1 MVYTELNSARSG
13 EQAGIIKDYS
23 VGTIST
29 DSSTGIDETEYL
41 NTKAEQYLGYYKK
54 IPELKMAID
63 AKATWTIGKGIE
75 SSPLT
80 GLVLGTM
87 SGFGKDTF
95 NSVLENA
102 IRCYHIYGDS
112 FAEIIRDDEDRL
124 INLKILDPASI
135 KIVADSKGRI
145 KRYEQIAKGKP
156 TKKFEPKDILHLAR
170 NRIADE
176 IHGVS
181 IIDAVEW
188 IILARN
194 EAMTDYK
201 RLLHR
206 NIYPVRIWHL
216 DTDDVTK
223 IATFKAKVAASK
235 GEGEDIFIPK
245 GAVETDLVSIPENS
259 SLNPMPWIQLLN
271 QYFYQAVGV
280 PQIIIGGS
288 QELTQT
294 AAQIAYL
301 AFEQTIEEEQLYIE
315 EQILAQLNLEIEL
328 EFPASLQNNLLS
340 DQAKDGTLEQNTNQP
355 EKLVP
360 SMAKQ
365 ENQTPRGE

>member
-1 MVYTELNSARSG
+1 MAYTEIDSAAKG
-13 EQAGIIKDYS
+13 AQADVITSYS
-23 VGTIST
+23 VDSQTT
-29 DSSTGIDETEYL
+29 DSATGQKETEYQ
-41 NTKAEQYLGYYKK
+41 NIKASQYLGYYKS

-63 AKATWTIGKGIE
+63 AKATWTIGKGIN
-75 SSPLT
+75 SNALT
-80 GLVLGTM
+80 TLALDTVV
-87 SGFGKDTF
+87 GFGKDTF
-95 NSVLENA
+95 NSIVENL
-102 IRCYHIYGDS
+102 IREYHIYGDA
-112 FAEIIRDDEDRL
+112 FAEIIREGEQL
-124 INLKILDPASI
+124 VNLKPLDPGTI
-135 KIVADSKGRI
+135 KIIADSKGII
-145 KRYEQIAKGKP
+145 KRYEQSTQTGKP
-156 TKKFEPKDILHLAR
+156 KKFSPDKILHLCR

-181 IIDAVEW
+181 IIESVEW

-201 RLLHR
+201 KLLHR

-216 DTDDVTK
+216 DTDVSSK
-223 IATFKAKVAASK
+223 IAAFKAKVAQSK

-245 GAVETDLVSIPENS
+245 GSVETELVAVPSNS

-271 QYFYQAVGV
+271 QYFFQAVGV

-301 AFEQTIEEEQLYIE
+301 AFEQTIEEEQLFVE
-315 EQILAQLNLEIEL
+315 EQMLTQLNLEINL

-340 DQAKDGTLEQNTNQP
+340 DNRKDGSPEDDTNQP
-355 EKLVP
+355 SNLQP
-360 SMAKQ
+360 PMM
-365 ENQTPRGE
+365 RGEI

>member
-1 MVYTELNSARSG
+1 MGNMEIDSTRSG
-13 EQAGIIKDYS
+13 AQATLFTDYS
-23 VGTIST
+23 VPGKNT
-29 DSSTGIDETEYL
+29 DAATGEKETEYL
-41 NTKAEQYLGYYKK
+41 NSKASKYLGYYKT

-63 AKATWTIGKGIE
+63 AKATWTIGKGY
-75 SSPLT
+75 SSEPLT
-80 GLVLGTM
+80 TLTLSTIN
-87 SGFGKDTF
+87 GFGKDTF
-95 NSVLENA
+95 NSILENM
-102 IRCYHIYGDS
+102 IREYHIYGDA
-112 FAEIIRDDEDRL
+112 FAEIVRDGNKF
-124 INLKILDPASI
+124 INLKPLDPSTI
-135 KIVADSKGRI
+135 KIVADSKGLI
-145 KRYEQIAKGKP
+145 KRYEQISKSGEA
-156 TKKFEPKDILHLAR
+156 KKFKPENILHLCR

-194 EAMTDYK
+194 EAMVDYK
-201 RLLHR
+201 KLLHR
-206 NIYPVRIWHL
+206 NVYPVRIWSL
-216 DTDDVTK
+216 DTDVPSK
-223 IATFKAKVAASK
+223 IDAFKAKVAASK

-245 GAVETDLVSIPENS
+245 GAVTTELASVSANS

-315 EQILAQLNLEIEL
+315 EQVLSQLNLEINL

-340 DQAKDGTLEQNTNQP
+340 DDAKDGTLEQQTNQP
-355 EKLVP
+355 SQLVP
-360 SMAKQ
+360 PMMGQK
-365 ENQTPRGE
+365 G

>member
-1 MVYTELNSARSG
+1 MVYTEINSA
-13 EQAGIIKDYS
+13 IKGDNADTITDYS
-23 VGTIST
+23 VDSMQTDAATGT
-29 DSSTGIDETEYL
+29 DETEWS
-41 NTKAEQYLGYYKK
+41 NPKAGQYLGYYKT

-63 AKATWTIGKGIE
+63 AKATWTIGKGFI
-75 SSPLT
+75 SNPLT
-80 GLVLGTM
+80 TLALSTIR
-87 SGFGKDTF
+87 GFGKDTF
-95 NSVLENA
+95 NSILENM
-102 IRCYHIYGDS
+102 IREYHIYGDA
-112 FAEIIRDDEDRL
+112 FAEIIRDDNKL
-124 INLKILDPASI
+124 VNLKPLDPGTISI
-135 KIVADSKGRI
+135 IATKKGIV
-145 KRYEQIAKGKP
+145 KRYEQDVKGQPTREFKP
-156 TKKFEPKDILHLAR
+156 EQILHLTR

-176 IHGVS
+176 IHGTS
-181 IIDAVEW
+181 IIEACDW

-194 EAMTDYK
+194 EAMADYK
-201 RLLHR
+201 KLLHR

-216 DTDDVTK
+216 DTDIASK

-245 GAVETDLVSIPENS
+245 GAVETELVSVPENS
-259 SLNPMPWIQLLN
+259 SLNPMPWIQVLN

-315 EQILAQLNLEIEL
+315 EQILAQVNLEIQL

-340 DQAKDGTLEQNTNQP
+340 DEEKDGTEEQQLNQP
-355 EKLVP
+355 SNLQP
-360 SMAKQ
+360 PAM
-365 ENQTPRGE
+365 RGNL

>member
-1 MVYTELNSARSG
+1 MGNMELDSARSG
-13 EQAGIIKDYS
+13 EQATIITDYS
-23 VGTIST
+23 VDGMET
-29 DSSTGIDETEYL
+29 DSARGENETEYL
-41 NTKAEQYLGYYKK
+41 CSKASQYLGYYKA

-63 AKATWTIGKGIE
+63 AKATWTIGKGFG
-75 SSPLT
+75 SVPLT
-80 GLVLGTM
+80 ELALSTIK
-87 SGFGKDTF
+87 GFGKDTF
-95 NSVLENA
+95 NSILENM
-102 IRCYHIYGDS
+102 IREYHIYGDA
-112 FAEIIRDDEDRL
+112 FAEIVRVDGYL
-124 INLKILDPASI
+124 VNLKPLDPGSI
-135 KIVADSKGRI
+135 KIIADKNGLV
-145 KRYEQIAKGKP
+145 KRYEQITKSDKNTKFKP
-156 TKKFEPKDILHLAR
+156 EEILHLCR

-181 IIDAVEW
+181 IIDAVEA
-188 IILARN
+188 IILMRN

-201 RLLHR
+201 KLLHR

-216 DTDDVTK
+216 DTDIPSK

-245 GAVETDLVSIPENS
+245 GAVETELATVPSNS
-259 SLNPMPWIQLLN
+259 SLNPLPWIQVLN

-315 EQILAQLNLEIEL
+315 EQVLAQLNLEINL

-340 DQAKDGTLEQNTNQP
+340 DDRKDGTLEQNTNQP
-355 EKLVP
+355 SKLSP
-360 SMAKQ
+360 PMMRQ
-365 ENQTPRGE
+365 